1 MFDHTY
7 RDRNTHIYIT
17 VFSIETLDSLWNPL
31 TTEKELGGG
40 EIASDVDPLVL
51 LNTPNILAE
60 SGYEKVTIKFLWV
73 SAG

>member
-1 MFDHTY
+1 LEPIDH
-7 RDRNTHIYIT
+7 R
-17 VFSIETLDSLWNPL
+17 E
-31 TTEKELGGG
+31 ELGGG

-51 LNTPNILAE
+51 LNTPNVLAK

>member
-7 RDRNTHIYIT
+7 RDRNIHIYIT
-17 VFSIETLDSLWNPL
+17 VFSIETLVSLRNPS
-31 TTEKELGGG
+31 TAEKELGDG

-51 LNTPNILAE
+51 LNTPNVLAK